1 MTLRK
6 VISDGYKEPLA
17 LNLVRYLFVTKLRIE
32 TMNLGI
38 FITLISSILALSRQH
53 YFNRHHRKQIS
64 HTANALARAIPPCR
78 VYSGKTPRA
87 CHLNEKRKHI
97 MHYLR
102 KLQAWNVSKTVH
114 IPINSVKIIET
125 EKCLSIEADLS
136 TNKNIPKNCPFF
148 VSKKPTM
155 GNLQIRWNSR

>member
-1 MTLRK
+1 
-6 VISDGYKEPLA
+6 
-17 LNLVRYLFVTKLRIE
+17 
-32 TMNLGI
+32 MNLGI

-148 VSKKPTM
+148 CRKKLRWVTSKYGEIHDKQRFLNDFLTLA
-155 GNLQIRWNSR
+155 GVLVANSLSLFMHF